1 MKLGNSIT
9 VASLLWIGISSLLSS
24 TTLALSTVP
33 TTTGNNQQQQQQQ
46 QQQQVSRRSA
56 LLSLGS
62 VGAAATVLWGGGG
75 GTIISPAN
83 AATDC
88 MKDCLKNCKQV
99 APKDPEYCLENCRG
113 YCDQDDRNDG
123 LSGSVSSDGGEMG
136 ILGIS
141 TVVKGEDKPPS
152 ISIPGLDFNSEKGR
166 KLLGY

>member
-1 MKLGNSIT
+1 MKLCYQIA
-9 VASLLWIGISSLLSS
+9 ASLLLVGISSLPS
-24 TTLALSTVP
+24 TFALSTVP
-33 TTTGNNQQQQQQQ
+33 TTGNNQHHQQL
-46 QQQQVSRRSA
+46 VSRRNA
-56 LLSLGS
+56 LLSLGG
-62 VGAAATVLWGGGG
+62 VGTAAVLFGGTTSPVYAAA
-75 GTIISPAN
+75 
-83 AATDC
+83 DC

-99 APKDPEYCLENCRG
+99 APKDPAYCLANCKS

>member
-46 QQQQVSRRSA
+46 EQVSRRSA

-75 GTIISPAN
+75 GTISPAN

>member
-33 TTTGNNQQQQQQQ
+33 TTTGNNQQQQQQ